1 VFVKVTQFKAFVIAF
16 LTVKF
21 LWRVLASFY
30 TIVHLKCPEIL
41 KLSENFFPALT
52 EKIFSLSAAWLTINL
67 ILGGSQKN
75 FFAIFTFGHF

>member
-1 VFVKVTQFKAFVIAF
+1 VLGKITHFKASIMAF

-41 KLSENFFPALT
+41 KMSEIFFPAPT
-52 EKIFSLSAAWLTINL
+52 EKIFPPFAAWLTINL
-67 ILGGSQKN
+67 ILGASQKN
-75 FFAIFTFGHF
+75 FFANFTFGHF